1 MKYSIVAIGDEL
13 LAGQVVDTNSG
24 SLARM
29 LEPYGW
35 QLSSVR
41 VVADD
46 ASQMRRAMEDALA
59 ESRVVVTTGG
69 LGPTK
74 DDRTKQ
80 VLLEMF
86 GGTLVEDPSV
96 LENVRRVV
104 AARTLKLNAL
114 TAAQAMVPTS
124 CRVIQNLVGTAPIMW
139 FEREGRVLVAM
150 PGVPFETL
158 QMMQREVLPRLME
171 RFPEATPLERRTVVV
186 IGVTESAVAQHLDAW
201 EKRLPQQA
209 HLAYLPKPGVVRLRI
224 DVAGAAALADELKA
238 SLLKELP
245 SEWVM
250 ATDDLTPEQELLRHL
265 TAAHLKIA
273 TAESCT
279 GGTIAQRI
287 TAIAGASAAMV
298 GGVVAYANEVKV
310 AALGVNAADIEA
322 HGAVSQ
328 QVVEQMALGAM
339 SRLGADIA
347 VATSGIAGPGG
358 GTPEKPVGTVW
369 MAVAT
374 AAGVKS
380 QCCHLPGTRDR
391 VIDRAATNALL
402 LALRALRESE
412 NN

>member
-186 IGVTESAVAQHLDAW
+186 MGVAESAVAQHLDAW

-224 DVAGAAALADELKA
+224 DVAGDAALADELKA
-238 SLLKELP
+238 SLLNELP

-250 ATDDLTPEQELLRHL
+250 ATDDLTPEQELLRRL
-265 TAAHLKIA
+265 ISAHLKIA

-310 AALGVNAADIEA
+310 AALGVNAADIET

-358 GTPEKPVGTVW
+358 GTPKKPVGTVW

-374 AAGVKS
+374 ASGVKS

-402 LALRALRESE
+402 LALRALRFASR
-412 NN
+412 N